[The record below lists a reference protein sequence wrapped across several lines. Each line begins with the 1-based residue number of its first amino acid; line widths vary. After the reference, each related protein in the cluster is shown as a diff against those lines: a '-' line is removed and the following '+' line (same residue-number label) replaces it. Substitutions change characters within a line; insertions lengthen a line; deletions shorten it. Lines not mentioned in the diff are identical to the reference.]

1 MSQTSADWLQAQ
13 ADRSLDRQ
21 RAQADTAKLVS
32 TFVAAIAASLVATA
46 LQVGPPG
53 GLDIAATCLLALAVL
68 STICVVLFDR
78 LTEPNHRL
86 VLERAAIN
94 QWDDEKL
101 VKELREAAQTA
112 VHINEGVLVLV
123 RWTLA
128 VQLVLST
135 VTGVLAAISLL
146 GG

>member
-1 MSQTSADWLQAQ
+1 MVAPPPFSGGFRMLQTSADWLQAQ
-13 ADRSLDRQ
+13 ADRSLGKP
-21 RAQADTAKLVS
+21 A
-32 TFVAAIAASLVATA
+32 
-46 LQVGPPG
+46 

-68 STICVVLFDR
+68 STICVILFDR
-78 LTEPNHRL
+78 LTEPNHKL

-101 VKELREAAQTA
+101 LKELREAAQTA
-112 VHINEGVLVLV
+112 VYVNEGVLVLV

-135 VTGVLAAISLL
+135 VTGALAAISLL